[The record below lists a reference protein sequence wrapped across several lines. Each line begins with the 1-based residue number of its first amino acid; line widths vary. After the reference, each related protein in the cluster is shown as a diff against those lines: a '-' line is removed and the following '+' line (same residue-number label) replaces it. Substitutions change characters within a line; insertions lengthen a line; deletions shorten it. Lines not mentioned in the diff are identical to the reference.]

1 MEVIMADTIRLF
13 AKETVQ
19 QLPPKSNANTKPPS
33 YRLYGANDLQTTLH
47 SSVLAK
53 VNGLQT
59 RIILDSGAGS
69 SYISANLLNKLNI
82 KLCRSESS
90 VTERMYGTVDKR
102 VQTYNVHVE
111 SNAIDSFG
119 IELQC
124 VNAEK
129 PVLINLPS

>member
-1 MEVIMADTIRLF
+1 M
-13 AKETVQ
+13 
-19 QLPPKSNANTKPPS
+19 
-33 YRLYGANDLQTTLH
+33 
-47 SSVLAK
+47 LAK
-53 VNGLQT
+53 ANGLQT

-82 KLCRSESS
+82 TLCRSASR

-102 VQTYNVHVE
+102 VETYNVHVE
-111 SNAIDSFG
+111 SNVIDSFG

-129 PVLINLPS
+129 PVLINIPS